1 MGSELEAEMDLT
13 TENEIGFI
21 LQRQL
26 YNAPKTWKSW
36 NGRTTACGHKVAHR
50 RMSGDIAQS

>member
-1 MGSELEAEMDLT
+1 MDLT